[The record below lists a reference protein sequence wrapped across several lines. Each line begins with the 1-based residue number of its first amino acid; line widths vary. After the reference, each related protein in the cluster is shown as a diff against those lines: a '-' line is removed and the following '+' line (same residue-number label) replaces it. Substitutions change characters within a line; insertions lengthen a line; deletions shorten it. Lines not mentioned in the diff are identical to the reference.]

1 MSDERDAVCKIC
13 LLSAVYKNA
22 SPISVFH
29 MGRGFYSSGF
39 ELIIPGSKTYF
50 CSPSFE
56 ASKTFYYLV
65 RELFGIWLL
74 RVLTSLVFAVMVLK
88 IIHGRVVI
96 PSIISRKIEVVTRY
110 RRVVLCVFFYV
121 CFACVIFVGKF
132 GVVWLSYSLSEC
144 KSFWSS
150 KFSKKKKKIRQQIV
164 RVGYASLLLELS
176 CFISVGV
183 VSIFP
188 NYVCW

>member
-1 MSDERDAVCKIC
+1 MYDERDAVCKIC
-13 LLSAVYKNA
+13 LLSAVYENA

-56 ASKTFYYLV
+56 GSKTFYYLV

-110 RRVVLCVFFYV
+110 RRVVLCVFFM
-121 CFACVIFVGKF
+121 FV
-132 GVVWLSYSLSEC
+132 
-144 KSFWSS
+144 
-150 KFSKKKKKIRQQIV
+150 
-164 RVGYASLLLELS
+164 LLA
-176 CFISVGV
+176 
-183 VSIFP
+183 
-188 NYVCW
+188 